1 MALASFRK
9 LSQNPTKFT
18 KKKKI
23 NVFLQN
29 IYPPPSM
36 SKLYIL
42 LVLTSCFTK
51 SGLFLITIL
60 QFQALE
66 VSSQALEFV
75 PILTMSSFQEIV
87 LMLLT
92 KNVGHV
98 DINSEPTLKP
108 SFS

>member
-1 MALASFRK
+1 M
-9 LSQNPTKFT
+9 
-18 KKKKI
+18 
-23 NVFLQN
+23 
-29 IYPPPSM
+29 
-36 SKLYIL
+36 
-42 LVLTSCFTK
+42 
-51 SGLFLITIL
+51 IL

-98 DINSEPTLKP
+98 DINGEPTLKP

>member
-9 LSQNPTKFT
+9 VSQNPTKFT
-18 KKKKI
+18 KKLMYSYK
-23 NVFLQN
+23 L
-29 IYPPPSM
+29 PPP
-36 SKLYIL
+36 LLPCQNYIFCHSSL
-42 LVLTSCFTK
+42 PILQSLDS
-51 SGLFLITIL
+51 FLIIMIL

-98 DINSEPTLKP
+98 DINGEPTLKP